1 MPMLSLSST
10 TICRDSLFVLL
21 PFSIRGWGSL
31 CGAETAAIVAPT
43 AIAMIIPA
51 TIASLAPLVT
61 IFYDIRLYLKMTI
74 VIRAVSVLIFRIR
87 K

>member
-1 MPMLSLSST
+1 
-10 TICRDSLFVLL
+10 
-21 PFSIRGWGSL
+21 
-31 CGAETAAIVAPT
+31 
-43 AIAMIIPA
+43 MIIPA